1 MNHWLT
7 YTVQERLASRTAADD
22 TWDSDALGA
31 LAIPDGTYFLVVHTD
46 QPAHVF
52 ADTAAT
58 APTGSDGA
66 IYTATTTHVIAC
78 RGASQLHYKNASAGS
93 NVTVSATAFKAS

>member
-1 MNHWLT
+1 MYRGGILIPPRFLGDSAT
-7 YTVQERLASRTAADD
+7 DD

-31 LAIPDGTYFLVVHTD
+31 LAIPEGTYFLVARTD

-52 ADTAAT
+52 ADTSAA
-58 APTGSDGA
+58 APTGSDGV

-93 NVTVSATAFKAS
+93 NVTLSATAFKAS